1 MELLTSGTRS
11 TSVETLG
18 VTHLIGLHKKSF
30 DTRQKRD
37 PNVSRAFFKHIA
49 TWLFRNKSSIENRS
63 DKRFNALEF
72 SWLDCIFIVVI
83 GILCGI
89 IFNFATPT
97 GITLRPE
104 FWSGERVPHVA
115 PQIALEKYR
124 EGVLI
129 VDARPNTAYKQGHIK
144 KAINVP
150 LDIFDT
156 IYMMELS
163 GFDKTKTIIVYGRTI
178 SRLYDERVSRKLVLR
193 GHNNTMILKGGF
205 SAWRKKGY
213 PFKS

>member
-1 MELLTSGTRS
+1 MELLTSNTRS
-11 TSVETLG
+11 AHVETLER
-18 VTHLIGLHKKSF
+18 THLFVLSKKPF
-30 DTRQKRD
+30 DTRKKD
-37 PNVSRAFFKHIA
+37 APNVSRAFFKQMA
-49 TWLFRNKSSIENRS
+49 AR
-63 DKRFNALEF
+63 RFNVLEF
-72 SWLDCIFIVVI
+72 SWLDCIFIVIVS
-83 GILCGI
+83 ILCGI
-89 IFNFATPT
+89 IFNFSTPA

-104 FWSGERVPHVA
+104 FWSGKIVPHVA
-115 PQIALEKYR
+115 PRIAMEKYR

-129 VDARPNTAYKQGHIK
+129 VDARPNTAYKQGHIE

-163 GFDKTKTIIVYGRTI
+163 GFDKSKTIIVYGRTM

-213 PFKS
+213 PLKS

>member
-1 MELLTSGTRS
+1 MELISSGTRAAGI
-11 TSVETLG
+11 ETYE
-18 VTHLIGLHKKSF
+18 VTHLIGLSKKPF
-30 DTRQKRD
+30 DTRQKGD
-37 PNVSRAFFKHIA
+37 PNVSCAFFMRMA

-63 DKRFNALEF
+63 DKQFNALEF
-72 SWLDCIFIVVI
+72 SWLDCLFIVVI

-124 EGVLI
+124 KGVLI
-129 VDARPNTAYKQGHIK
+129 VDARPNTAYKQGHIE

-163 GFDKTKTIIVYGRTI
+163 GFDKSITIIVYGRTI

-193 GHNNTMILKGGF
+193 GHNNTMILKGGL

-213 PFKS
+213 PLKS